1 MAYAGNRGVASMRE
15 RKDSGIMLGGRFI
28 GKCLENPQH
37 NNKDTGFKKHCL
49 AITLDI
55 HGLNFPIE

>member
-37 NNKDTGFKKHCL
+37 NNKDTGF
-49 AITLDI
+49 
-55 HGLNFPIE
+55 